1 VLKINVITILFILAT
16 GILATPN
23 LAFAQVTLD
32 AQNDEYFVDEDSTL
46 TVDPIGV
53 LQNDTIPEGET
64 FMALLKTDVGFGVL
78 TLNSDGSFEYTPFE
92 NFVSTDS
99 FTYVTTNGVDESN
112 VAIVTINVNPVNDAP
127 VTVDDEYSTPE
138 DTELTIIGSG
148 VLDNDTDAENDSLS
162 AILDLPPSDGALVL
176 GLDGSFQYTPN
187 VDFIGSDSFSYHSN
201 DGLDDGNTATVT
213 INVIA
218 VNDLPQAVNDEYST
232 DESTSLN
239 VSAPG
244 VLAND
249 SDPENDTLDAL
260 LDSTTTD
267 GVLVLNSNGS
277 FEYTPNNDF
286 VGTDSFSYH
295 AFDGADNSNIAT
307 VTIEVNPRDSDSIID
322 SILEQIQMIFDKIFV
337 IEDEVAELK
346 EQNSS
351 LESRVA
357 ELEAMISSNPSHDHD
372 NDNKDERK
380 ILKNEIKALKKEF
393 KEAKKKL
400 QQEYKEKEHELKNMI
415 KDFKNDKK
423 HDKDDSHGD
432 DDD

>member
-1 VLKINVITILFILAT
+1 MATYRKIKRKKGYVHKVIWRDSWGKQCSKTMPTYKEAKDLQDLLENGGTLNPSMRVNELFQQYYAVKENVEKLRVTSLSELEQTWRVHLQPEIGNAKVGDVRPLDLLRVLTRVKNKSARCQLRMVTLLKALFR
-16 GILATPN
+16 
-23 LAFAQVTLD
+23 FAQD
-32 AQNDEYFVDEDSTL
+32 NEL
-46 TVDPIGV
+46 TIG
-53 LQNDTIPEGET
+53 NP
-64 FMALLKTDVGFGVL
+64 ANKLKRPKYGPSAD
-78 TLNSDGSFEYTPFE
+78 
-92 NFVSTDS
+92 
-99 FTYVTTNGVDESN
+99 
-112 VAIVTINVNPVNDAP
+112 
-127 VTVDDEYSTPE
+127 
-138 DTELTIIGSG
+138 ELTIIGSG

-176 GLDGSFQYTPN
+176 GLDGSFQYIPN

-267 GVLVLNSNGS
+267 GVLVLNSDGS

-307 VTIEVNPRDSDSIID
+307 VTIEVNPNNSDSIID
-322 SILEQIQMIFDKIFV
+322 SILEQIQMLFDKIFV

-351 LESRVA
+351 LEFRVA

-380 ILKNEIKALKKEF
+380 ILKNEIKAL
-393 KEAKKKL
+393 
-400 QQEYKEKEHELKNMI
+400 N
-415 KDFKNDKK
+415 
-423 HDKDDSHGD
+423 
-432 DDD
+432 